1 MDRLGLVVAFMSLQ
15 DVDDADSAIR
25 EIGTEALAPAGFLL
39 ERVREIGVPDAA
51 VRLPRQR
58 RWQRLP
64 LFLRIRAVRP

>member
-1 MDRLGLVVAFMSLQ
+1 VDRLGLVVAFMSLQ

-51 VRLPRQR
+51 VRLPARDAGNASR
-58 RWQRLP
+58 SSLHT
-64 LFLRIRAVRP
+64 RAVRP